1 MYRKW
6 SKTVLVAIS
15 VTALAFGIPNSA
27 SAQTSQ
33 NLDDVL
39 SAPIQNYMQNIE
51 DAYKYPYSDLTE
63 AHLNALL
70 QSDSRDDQQ
79 NAIASSQAAQDLV
92 CFQKGPFSRVK

>member
-39 SAPIQNYMQNIE
+39 SAPFKTICRI
-51 DAYKYPYSDLTE
+51 
-63 AHLNALL
+63 
-70 QSDSRDDQQ
+70 
-79 NAIASSQAAQDLV
+79 
-92 CFQKGPFSRVK
+92 

>member
-79 NAIASSQAAQDLV
+79 TLLLQAKPHKIWFV
-92 CFQKGPFSRVK
+92 SRKVH

>member
-39 SAPIQNYMQNIE
+39 SAPIQNYR
-51 DAYKYPYSDLTE
+51 L
-63 AHLNALL
+63 
-70 QSDSRDDQQ
+70 
-79 NAIASSQAAQDLV
+79 
-92 CFQKGPFSRVK
+92 C